1 MHIFQLLCRELKM
14 TPTFVDY
21 ALSELLGIE
30 LTQISS
36 SGQSGPPSSKEM
48 VNFLAKA
55 FRLCTRDSKLV
66 VLALDDIHY
75 VDEFSWKVIEQLFA
89 DEMNILFVGAVDSA
103 SIGDLKINPDF
114 WDELDSRCRAEKRF
128 TIMKLGHLSREDI
141 MSMIMKSLGLRQK
154 DVPEDVLDGV
164 TIQSGGMPHFV
175 NEILEN
181 VKKEMA
187 VDEDFE
193 LGDMTFDS
201 FADLVLQRLDSFDI
215 NTRNVLNIGAVI
227 GLSFTLED
235 LIAVELRT
243 SDGCEAAVRKLTEE
257 ALEVAIEDGIL
268 ESREMSDEES
278 DEEESCRYA
287 FCHAV
292 WRGTLLNL
300 MLEGRKRDLHRI
312 IAETLEE
319 TETETNDYMF
329 QTKLFKHWVN
339 SGNLAKSTELA
350 LSVGHHFEERLGL
363 PAQSIRIYT
372 EALDLLRETEDG
384 YSKGFSKD
392 ILAKITTE
400 DLTCIIRLQVSLAKA
415 LGMAQQTKESVSAFQ
430 DALKITQIAQCSS
443 QLKDRSILF
452 PVFDGLASAV
462 KNGHIKQDDE
472 CRYEKAMLRRY
483 MQETRLHG
491 DPIYI
496 IHALTLQADMYGRL
510 GEYEKAIEI
519 QTALSQIYRGDFFS
533 MDLCD
538 IYGLDIGAQ
547 CLASGA
553 LWRMQLDMK
562 EEALSICRF
571 VTSTVLPQIERRNV
585 HASFM
590 VLYPVLL
597 VLMECGMTTEARE
610 HFELFVCEPFTEL
623 PQGMSTFFFPLYD
636 PILML
641 LDLIGGKKLD
651 QTIMDDYV
659 EWASD
664 FDNIS
669 VGENI
674 NARTA
679 EMGRTA
685 DSICAEICY
694 LLARATKD
702 QTLHEMLVDH
712 GRKIANDDVDF
723 VKDKGNKLA
732 KLYSHT
738 VHTNLEALNEG

>member
-1 MHIFQLLCRELKM
+1 M

-21 ALSELLGIE
+21 ALSELLGVE
-30 LTQISS
+30 LTQISN
-36 SGQSGPPSSKEM
+36 SGQNGPPTTKEM

-75 VDEFSWKVIEQLFA
+75 VDEFSWRVIQHLFA
-89 DEMNILFVGAVDSA
+89 EANNILFVGAVDSA
-103 SIGDLKINPDF
+103 SIDDLKIDPDF
-114 WDELDSRCRAEKRF
+114 WEDLDGRYRTEKRF
-128 TIMKLGHLSREDI
+128 TTMKLGHLSREDI
-141 MSMIMKSLGLRQK
+141 LSMIMKSLGLRRK
-154 DVPEDVLDGV
+154 DVPDDVLDGV
-164 TIQSGGMPHFV
+164 AIQSGGMPHFV

-187 VDEDFE
+187 LDDDFE

-227 GLSFTLED
+227 GLSFTLDE
-235 LIAVELRT
+235 LVAVELRT
-243 SDGCEAAVRKLTEE
+243 SDGCEEAVRKLTEE
-257 ALEVAIEDGIL
+257 ALQTAVEDGIL

-278 DEEESCRYA
+278 EEEESCRYA

-300 MLEGRKRDLHRI
+300 MLEGRKRDLHRV

-319 TETETNDYMF
+319 SETETNDYMF

-339 SGNLAKSTELA
+339 SGNLLKSTELA
-350 LSVGHHFEERLGL
+350 LSVGRHFEERLGL

-372 EALDLLRETEDG
+372 EALDLLRESEDG

-392 ILAKITTE
+392 ILAKVNTE
-400 DLTCIIRLQVSLAKA
+400 DLTCIIQLQVSLAKA

-430 DALKITQIAQCSS
+430 DALKITQIAKCSS
-443 QLKDRSILF
+443 QLEDRSILF

-462 KNGHIKQDDE
+462 KNGHIKQDSE

-519 QTALSQIYRGDFFS
+519 QTALSQVYNGEFFS
-533 MDLCD
+533 TDLCD
-538 IYGLDIGAQ
+538 VYGVDIGAQ

-553 LWRMQLDMK
+553 LWRMQLDMT

-571 VTSTVLPQIERRNV
+571 VISTVLPQIERRNV

-597 VLMECGMTTEARE
+597 VLMECGLTSQARD
-610 HFELFVCEPFTEL
+610 HFEKFICEPFTEL
-623 PQGMSTFFFPLYD
+623 PQGMSSFFFPMYD

-641 LDLIGGKKLD
+641 LDLKGGEELD
-651 QTIMDDYV
+651 QAILDDYL

-664 FDNIS
+664 SDNLS
-669 VGENI
+669 LGENI

-685 DSICAEICY
+685 DSISAEICY
-694 LLARATKD
+694 LLARIAKEPNQHKQLVEFGRIVAT
-702 QTLHEMLVDH
+702 
-712 GRKIANDDVDF
+712 NDLDF
-723 VKDKGNKLA
+723 VKDKGTKLA

-738 VHTNLEALNEG
+738 VHTNLEALIENSE

>member
-1 MHIFQLLCRELKM
+1 M

-21 ALSELLGIE
+21 ALSELLGVE
-30 LTQISS
+30 LTQISNS
-36 SGQSGPPSSKEM
+36 EQGGPPSTKDM
-48 VNFLAKA
+48 VNFLSKA
-55 FRLCTRDSKLV
+55 FRLCTRDAKLV

-75 VDEFSWKVIEQLFA
+75 VDEFSWRVIQQLFRE
-89 DEMNILFVGAVDSA
+89 EMNILFVGAVDTG
-103 SIGDLKINPDF
+103 SIDDLKIDPDF
-114 WDELDSRCRAEKRF
+114 WHELDGQRRTEKRF
-128 TIMKLGHLSREDI
+128 TTLKLGHLSREDI
-141 MSMIMKSLGLRQK
+141 LSMIMKSLGLRRK
-154 DVPEDVLDGV
+154 DVQDDVLEGV
-164 TIQSGGMPHFV
+164 AIQSGGMPHFV

-187 VDEDFE
+187 IDDDFE
-193 LGDMTFDS
+193 LADMTFDS
-201 FADLVLQRLDSFDI
+201 FGDLVLQRLDSFDT

-227 GLSFTLED
+227 GLSFTLDD

-243 SDGCEAAVRKLTEE
+243 SDGCEEAVRQLTEE
-257 ALEVAIEDGIL
+257 ALETAIEDGIL
-268 ESREMSDEES
+268 ESREMSDEDS

-292 WRGTLLNL
+292 WRSTLLNL
-300 MLEGRKRDLHRI
+300 MLEGRKRDLHRV

-319 TETETNDYMF
+319 TGTETNDYMF

-339 SGNLAKSTELA
+339 SGNLLKSTELA
-350 LSVGHHFEERLGL
+350 LNVGHHFEERLGL

-372 EALDLLRETEDG
+372 EALDLLRESEDG
-384 YSKGFSKD
+384 FSKGFSKD
-392 ILAKITTE
+392 ILAKVNTE
-400 DLTCIIRLQVSLAKA
+400 DLACIIQLQVSLAKA

-430 DALKITQIAQCSS
+430 DALKITQIAKSSS
-443 QLKDRSILF
+443 QLEDRSILF

-462 KNGHIKQDDE
+462 KNGHIKQDSE

-496 IHALTLQADMYGRL
+496 IHALTLQADMHGRL
-510 GEYEKAIEI
+510 GEYEKAIEM
-519 QTALSQIYRGDFFS
+519 QTALSQVYNGELFS
-533 MDLCD
+533 VDLCD

-553 LWRMQLDMK
+553 LWRMQLDMT

-571 VTSTVLPQIERRNV
+571 VTSTVLPQIERRNI

-597 VLMECGMTTEARE
+597 VLMDTGMTSQARE
-610 HFELFVCEPFTEL
+610 YFEKFICEPFMEL
-623 PQGMSTFFFPLYD
+623 PQGMSTFFFPMYD

-641 LDLIGGKKLD
+641 LDLKGGEKLD
-651 QTIMDDYV
+651 QAVLDDYM
-659 EWASD
+659 EWAND
-664 FDNIS
+664 VDNLS
-669 VGENI
+669 TGENI
-674 NARTA
+674 NAQTA

-685 DSICAEICY
+685 DSIVAEICY
-694 LLARATKD
+694 LLARVVKEPY
-702 QTLHEMLVDH
+702 QRLVLMDH
-712 GRKIANDDVDF
+712 GMKVAECDVEF

-732 KLYSHT
+732 KLYSHNI
-738 VHTNLEALNEG
+738 HTNLEAMEKALE